1 MAQVTMVEV
10 VKMMNEL
17 VEELEAKYRS
27 EISERD
33 KKIAELEQKLAE
45 ANAFIAIR
53 TPTVGTPQYFDKTP
67 IVECTENGSSVT
79 ATASSDDGVATANAS
94 KMFEQAKFH
103 REPCAIPIEK
113 RTGPVFGPD
122 GVSAD

>member
-17 VEELEAKYRS
+17 VEELEAKYKA

-33 KKIAELEQKLAE
+33 KKITELEQALAE
-45 ANAFIAIR
+45 ANAFIAIHG
-53 TPTVGTPQYFDKTP
+53 PTVGTQPYFDKVPT
-67 IVECTENGSSVT
+67 VECTGNSSSVT
-79 ATASSDDGVATANAS
+79 VTASSYDGAATTNAS

-113 RTGPVFGPD
+113 RTGPVFGSD
-122 GVSAD
+122 TVSAD

>member
-10 VKMMNEL
+10 VKMMNGL
-17 VEELEAKYRS
+17 AEELEAKHKA

-45 ANAFIAIR
+45 ANNFIAIR
-53 TPTVGTPQYFDKTP
+53 TPTVGTQQYFDKIP
-67 IVECTENGSSVT
+67 SVECTENSSSVT
-79 ATASSDDGVATANAS
+79 VTASSGDEVTTTNAS

-113 RTGPVFGPD
+113 RTDPVFGPD
-122 GVSAD
+122 VVSAD

>member
-10 VKMMNEL
+10 VKMMNGL
-17 VEELEAKYRS
+17 AEELEAKHKF

-53 TPTVGTPQYFDKTP
+53 TPTVGTPQYFDKIPT
-67 IVECTENGSSVT
+67 VECTENSSSVT
-79 ATASSDDGVATANAS
+79 VTANSDDGAATANAS
-94 KMFEQAKFH
+94 KMFERAESH
-103 REPCAIPIEK
+103 IEPCAIPIEK
-113 RTGPVFGPD
+113 RTGPVFGSD
-122 GVSAD
+122 AVSAD